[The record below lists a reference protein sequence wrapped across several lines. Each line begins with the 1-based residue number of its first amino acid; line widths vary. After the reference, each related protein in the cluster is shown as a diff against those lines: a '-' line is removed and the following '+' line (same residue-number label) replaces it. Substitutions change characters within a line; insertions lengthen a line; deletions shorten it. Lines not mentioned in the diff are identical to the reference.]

1 MTGPEKPPIPFP
13 KRDGRWEDRA
23 DSGLPRSTAEP
34 LVGAEVVARD
44 FGVDAAHIRRLAR
57 RNAIPHFKVGRTY
70 RFDLEEVKRSLRQEA
85 VGNGSQLRNAKGGN
99 RAIRVS
105 GAGKRR
111 PKDQAIHRD
120 ASRGE
125 GGPRRVPSRAAEN
138 VSGVADELE
147 QRIARAVQLIPLSD
161 SE

>member
-1 MTGPEKPPIPFP
+1 MTGPEKHLIPFP

-23 DSGLPRSTAEP
+23 DSGLPRSTADP
-34 LVGAEVVARD
+34 LVGAKVVARD
-44 FGVDAAHIRRLAR
+44 FGVDAAHIRRLAQ

-125 GGPRRVPSRAAEN
+125 GGPRRVPSRADEN